1 MPKTMSERHSDKPR
15 FYGRRSGKKLNKGRK
30 ALVEDVL
37 PQLRL
42 APDCLEGLTELS
54 GLFDGGPQ
62 QIWMEIG
69 FGAGEHL
76 AGQAERHPDI
86 SFIGCEPFI
95 NGVAAF
101 LSHRAEKNLNNVRL
115 FDDDAR
121 LLLDCMPD
129 CSIDRLYLLFAD
141 PWPKKRHHF
150 RRFVNPDNLD
160 RLARILKPG
169 GAFIYASDHMGY
181 VRWTLDR
188 VTRHEAF
195 DWPAESRQDWQ
206 RPDDWIE
213 TRYEKKARAQGIIPA
228 YLKFIR
234 KE

>member
-1 MPKTMSERHSDKPR
+1 MSERSSEKIR

-30 ALVEDVL
+30 ALVDDVL
-37 PQLRL
+37 PTLRL
-42 APDCLEGLTELS
+42 DPDRLEGLTDLS
-54 GLFDGGPQ
+54 GLFDSPPAK
-62 QIWMEIG
+62 IWMEIG

-76 AGQAERHPDI
+76 AGQADRHPDI
-86 SFIGCEPFI
+86 GFIGCEPFM

-101 LSHRAEKNLNNVRL
+101 LSHRETLGLTNVRL

-121 LLLDCMPD
+121 LLLDKMPEA
-129 CSIDRLYLLFAD
+129 CIDRIYLLFAD

-169 GAFIYASDHMGY
+169 GEFIYASDHMGY
-181 VRWTLDR
+181 VRWALARITAHP
-188 VTRHEAF
+188 TF
-195 DWPAESRQDWQ
+195 DWPAASKADWQ
-206 RPDDWIE
+206 RPADWIE
-213 TRYEKKARAQGIIPA
+213 TRYEKKARGQGITPA

-234 KE
+234 KD